1 MTISPLRV
9 LLALAISTVTATTTV
24 TVAYASPPTFRAAA
38 AAPCAR
44 GETEGRGKSSVDS
57 GEIRYT
63 ETTKFDAARKHA
75 QKVWTAGS
83 ALAKVKIEPDSAF
96 TVNDLEWRDY
106 RKKDGHGGYREQRP
120 ATAATDYIYL
130 NTYYLEPPGEWS
142 EEKFQRSVAAHE
154 LGHAL
159 GLCHKTQQV
168 FSLMWTAVADPPVE
182 KPSDVDKANYKKI
195 WG

>member
-63 ETTKFDAARKHA
+63 KTTKFDAARKHA
-75 QKVWTAGS
+75 QKAWTAGS

-106 RKKDGHGGYREQRP
+106 RKKDARRLP
-120 ATAATDYIYL
+120 RTAARDRGDRL
-130 NTYYLEPPGEWS
+130 HLPQHLLP
-142 EEKFQRSVAAHE
+142 R
-154 LGHAL
+154 
-159 GLCHKTQQV
+159 
-168 FSLMWTAVADPPVE
+168 TAR
-182 KPSDVDKANYKKI
+182 
-195 WG
+195 